1 MTEENPE
8 QQYLT
13 TCSCASVGVAW
24 RACFT
29 FYTPGPDH
37 FIKPPSLH
45 TCCSFSCF
53 TWFISLFLRLQLFVL
68 LSLTDSVDFICCDR
82 YSWRHFHR
90 PSRLFLLHTS
100 HIGSIHLFCP
110 LIPSSL
116 LPATVFHLIWIQFNL
131 NLKHLN
137 FRPLFCQQLL
147 FPNHGGVEL
156 PIRDPPADYRN
167 ITTQDTTIAKL
178 VFVHLI
184 LQMWKTSGFR
194 CVADRIHK
202 KLLWT
207 LAQDLS

>member
-13 TCSCASVGVAW
+13 TCFCAPVGVAW

-53 TWFISLFLRLQLFVL
+53 TWFTSLFLCLQFAL

-90 PSRLFLLHTS
+90 PSRLFLLHMI

-116 LPATVFHLIWIQFNL
+116 LFSSQLFFIWFGFNLILIWNILISVRCSVNNYCFL
-131 NLKHLN
+131 TTEGWN
-137 FRPLFCQQLL
+137 FILVILL
-147 FPNHGGVEL
+147 LITVTLQPN
-156 PIRDPPADYRN
+156 
-167 ITTQDTTIAKL
+167 TTIAKL
-178 VFVHLI
+178 VFVHLCG
-184 LQMWKTSGFR
+184 KP
-194 CVADRIHK
+194 
-202 KLLWT
+202 
-207 LAQDLS
+207 LALDV